1 MRSLSR
7 ADGRGLEL
15 LTGEQNSSSRLTR
28 AEGEYSAKLL
38 AADLV
43 VEVREPNMPVEDLR
57 QSPMMAHLMDSL
69 DRGEDIGH
77 YGRLVMI
84 MVGRHFMSE
93 DELLG
98 QLVKDKDCDEEKARS
113 MIAQVSAKDYNP
125 PKRERILEWME
136 QQNFPICE
144 DTGDRNSCNV
154 YKDLKFPPEIYEKIS
169 SYYQDKN

>member
-1 MRSLSR
+1 M
-7 ADGRGLEL
+7 A
-15 LTGEQNSSSRLTR
+15 T
-28 AEGEYSAKLL
+28 
-38 AADLV
+38 
-43 VEVREPNMPVEDLR
+43 EDLR

-93 DELLG
+93 EELVQ
-98 QLVKDKDCDEEKARS
+98 QLTKDKDCDEAKARA

-144 DTGDRNSCNV
+144 DPENPDNCNV
-154 YKDLKFPPEIYEKIS
+154 YKNLKFPPEIYEKIS